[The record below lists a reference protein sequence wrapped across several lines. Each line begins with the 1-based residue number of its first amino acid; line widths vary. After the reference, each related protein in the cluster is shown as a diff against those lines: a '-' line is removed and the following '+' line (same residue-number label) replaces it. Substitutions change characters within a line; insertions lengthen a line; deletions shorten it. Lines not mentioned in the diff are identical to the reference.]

1 MRYVSGSQASGRNAK
16 AARSG
21 MPMALPAAFLH
32 PSMSDRSS
40 SALAEVPTS
49 AKSFWQALMTQLVV
63 AFGSSLESQKSTTTL
78 RPASPPLELTMFA
91 QALTAFTDFWKIPGA
106 TGLSTSAIKPT
117 LMVVAVIPTSL
128 AGAALPSG
136 AAEVVPLAD
145 VPAAADVAAAGA
157 DEELPA
163 ELQPAASRAAAAS
176 TATSPARRTRT
187 RKRRPGRL

>member
-21 MPMALPAAFLH
+21 MPTALPAAFLH

-78 RPASPPLELTMFA
+78 RPARPPLELTMSA

-145 VPAAADVAAAGA
+145 VPAADVVAAGA

-163 ELQPAASRAAAAS
+163 ELQPTASRAAAAS

-187 RKRRPGRL
+187 RKRRP